1 MMTEGEQEK
10 KKKKKKIII
19 IIWLP
24 RHTHTHYFVE
34 WSYLKIPQAKKRKK
48 LLITN
53 LKNKKKKNS
62 IFSLDIPDGLLF
74 ISFPCV
80 IDMSPIS

>member
-10 KKKKKKIII
+10 KKEKKNHHHHLAPPTYTHALFCRVVLLENSTGNKKKKKKIAN
-19 IIWLP
+19 
-24 RHTHTHYFVE
+24 YKFE
-34 WSYLKIPQAKKRKK
+34 Q
-48 LLITN
+48 
-53 LKNKKKKNS
+53 KNKNS
-62 IFSLDIPDGLLF
+62 IFLDIPDGFLF